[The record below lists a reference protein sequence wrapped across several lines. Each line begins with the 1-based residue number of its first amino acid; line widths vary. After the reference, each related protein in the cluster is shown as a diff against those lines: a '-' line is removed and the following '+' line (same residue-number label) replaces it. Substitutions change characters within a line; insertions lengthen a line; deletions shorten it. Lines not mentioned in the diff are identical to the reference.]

1 MRGSGAAAADPRDA
15 ARDTLDLFQTD
26 QHGEQEGVC
35 IGVNHSVCTRGA
47 RLIRPETVKFLRR
60 VHGATARAAEADGV
74 FTVAA
79 SLAFVYSVLWGSP
92 LFSVGNP

>member
-1 MRGSGAAAADPRDA
+1 
-15 ARDTLDLFQTD
+15 
-26 QHGEQEGVC
+26 
-35 IGVNHSVCTRGA
+35 
-47 RLIRPETVKFLRR
+47 VKFLRR